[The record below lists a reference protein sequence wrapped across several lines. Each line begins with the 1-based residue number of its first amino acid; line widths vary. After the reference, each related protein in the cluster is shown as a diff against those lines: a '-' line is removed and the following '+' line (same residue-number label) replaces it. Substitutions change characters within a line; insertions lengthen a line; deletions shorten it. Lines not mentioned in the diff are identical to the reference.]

1 MRTAELNRRT
11 AETDIA
17 LTLNLDGS
25 GVYQIDTGCGFLN
38 HMLELFAAHGGFD
51 LTVRCQGDTQVDYHH
66 TVEDI
71 GIALGQA
78 LAQGLGDK
86 RGIARYGSMLLP
98 MDEILMLCA
107 ADLSGRA
114 FLGFDVNFTAQKV
127 GEFDTELVREFLFA
141 LVRAAGLTL
150 HVKELSG
157 GNAHHAAEAVF
168 KALGR
173 ALGAAVAVTGG
184 DKIPSTKGVLA

>member
-1 MRTAELNRRT
+1 MRTAEITRRT
-11 AETDIA
+11 NETDIA

-25 GVYQIDTGCGFLN
+25 GSRRIDTGCGFFN
-38 HMLELFAAHGGFD
+38 HMLDLFAAHGGFD
-51 LTVRCQGDTQVDYHH
+51 LTVRCKGDVDVDYHH

-78 LAQGLGDK
+78 LAQSLGEK

-98 MDEILMLCA
+98 MDEVLMLCA

-114 FLGFDVNFTAQKV
+114 CLVFDVSFTAQKV
-127 GEFDTELVREFLFA
+127 GDFDTELVREFLSA
-141 LVRAAGLTL
+141 LVRASGLTL

-157 GNAHHAAEAVF
+157 GNAHHTAEAVF

-173 ALGAAVAVTGG
+173 ALRAAAVTEG
-184 DKIPSTKGVLA
+184 DHIPSTKGVLA